1 MASWV
6 LITCRDLHSCML
18 TWQRNPGFVT
28 DHVDSSAELG
38 ILFCFVLL
46 YFVGLAV
53 AAFTGREIV
62 LNEFS
67 VT

>member
-1 MASWV
+1 
-6 LITCRDLHSCML
+6 ML

-38 ILFCFVLL
+38 ILCCFVLL